1 MMTTIEPERDLFE
14 GADSAAS
21 ILAFVHAEC
30 GEAGL
35 RQLPTMTDCDRE
47 SLERD
52 ALELEQIGL
61 LRPAKIVLEHA
72 QQSQAAI
79 ERWNPY
85 PEHDHANYI
94 SWREGHLRRQG
105 YSCNPATDR

>member
-1 MMTTIEPERDLFE
+1 MTEPADDMFAS
-14 GADSAAS
+14 ADSASA
-21 ILAFVHAEC
+21 ILAFVHMEC

-35 RQLPTMTDCDRE
+35 RQLLTMVACDRE

-52 ALELEQIGL
+52 ARELSGVGL
-61 LRPAKIVLEHA
+61 AKPAEIVREFA
-72 QQSQAAI
+72 KQSPPAI

-85 PEHDHANYI
+85 PEHDHANHI

-105 YSCNPATDR
+105 YSRSQSR